1 MLWLC
6 FLALSPPWHQKNCWK
21 RHCMNLLS
29 RTKSALQPLLSEVS
43 TRTAELRDFESAIN
57 AKKQELERV
66 SKKVEEVS
74 NTLRCESLFFLWLI
88 KLLFIFPPLHLYYQ
102 LLYFQRPGQQ
112 VNTYWWQLA
121 SSSRPACWSILIYL
135 YRNDIVLCGIFC
147 TLSQFSCRR
156 KDCLSLPC
164 PTFPMQAP
172 SFLILPLGVNSQAAS
187 LQKRFK
193 ISASLCLSFVAL
205 SSYHTQLSSY

>member
-1 MLWLC
+1 MYESSLQDKVR
-6 FLALSPPWHQKNCWK
+6 PP
-21 RHCMNLLS
+21 
-29 RTKSALQPLLSEVS
+29 AP
-43 TRTAELRDFESAIN
+43 
-57 AKKQELERV
+57 LERGV
-66 SKKVEEVS
+66 NADRGVARLWVRDQREEAG
-74 NTLRCESLFFLWLI
+74 TWASLQEAWGGVQHTQVGEFSLFLWLI
-88 KLLFIFPPLHLYYQ
+88 LSHYFYFHHLYCQ

-121 SSSRPACWSILIYL
+121 SSSRPACWCILIYL
-135 YRNDIVLCGIFC
+135 YRNDILLCTIYIIFC
-147 TLSQFSCRR
+147 TLSQFSCSR

-172 SFLILPLGVNSQAAS
+172 SFLILPLGVNWLAAS

-205 SSYHTQLSSY
+205 SSYHSQLSTY